1 MSKRRDTRKDK
12 VPGFFLGGLM
22 GGSSPTTNQNSTY
35 SNEQWTT
42 PYFYTPYQDFADQ
55 TLQNA
60 TKLRDAPYEAY
71 DVSKFGP
78 MSNATQQQA
87 WDQTKGLQ
95 GSWNPLFD
103 KAQGA
108 VDSGGYNFTQGAA
121 DAFTKAGQQPT
132 ALEAANPW
140 TQKAG
145 QGWTDVSSQ
154 YLNPYINDVIKNTQA
169 QSSKN
174 FLENVLPGLTN
185 SFVASGGG
193 LGGSQYDNSMNWAL
207 TNFNDST
214 NRTSLEAAA
223 KAYNDAASIFGSD
236 AARWGNLS
244 STVGNQATAGQGAL
258 TNLGNAQST
267 AGLNQGQALAN
278 LGTQGLQNNLTATN
292 ALLQTGNQQQEIEN
306 WKKNF
311 EFDQWNQAKQWPYQT
326 NSWGADVVNKF
337 QWPHAQKVN
346 SSGQSQST
354 STQTG
359 GGNSGLGSILGALS
373 TVGSLAIPGAGGMS
387 ALGNIFGSM
396 GGGGGMG
403 ASSSLFSGTGMTYRK
418 GGKVGFFNNAAKT
431 AVHKHERNMHPGK
444 PLTKLAR
451 GGYLGMNA
459 PSTPPFVHNP
469 GYFKWM
475 DSTAFADGGKIGD
488 DLGGILGGLAGGYF
502 LGPLGSI
509 FGKMG
514 GQALG
519 GLLPFATGGHAVSV
533 KNGRRINDRA
543 VAAARSREAAP
554 PGDTRRPLA
563 MPMNSGF
570 FNRSANV

>member
-42 PYFYTPYQDFADQ
+42 PYFYTPYLNFGQQ
-55 TLQNA
+55 TLENA
-60 TKLRDAPYEAY
+60 EKLRDAPYEAY

-78 MSNATQQQA
+78 MYNATQQQA

-108 VDSGGYNFTQGAA
+108 IDSGGYNFTQGAA

-267 AGLNQGQALAN
+267 AGLNQGQAFAN

-337 QWPHAQKVN
+337 QWPHAQKTN

-359 GGNSGLGSILGALS
+359 GGNSVLGSILGALS
-373 TVGSLAIPGAGGMS
+373 TVGSLAIPGAGGSS
-387 ALGNIFGSM
+387 ALGNIFGGMFS
-396 GGGGGMG
+396 GGGGMG
-403 ASSSLFSGTGMTYRK
+403 TSSSLIGPGTGYTYRK

-444 PLTKLAR
+444 PLTKLAH

-475 DSTAFADGGKIGD
+475 DSTAFA
-488 DLGGILGGLAGGYF
+488 
-502 LGPLGSI
+502 
-509 FGKMG
+509 
-514 GQALG
+514 
-519 GLLPFATGGHAVSV
+519 TGGHAVSV

-543 VAAARSREAAP
+543 VAAARARATAP
-554 PGDTRRPLA
+554 SGGTRRPLA